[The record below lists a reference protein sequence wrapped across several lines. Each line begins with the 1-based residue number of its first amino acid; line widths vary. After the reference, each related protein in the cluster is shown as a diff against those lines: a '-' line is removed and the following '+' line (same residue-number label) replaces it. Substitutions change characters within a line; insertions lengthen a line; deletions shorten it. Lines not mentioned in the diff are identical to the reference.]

1 MIQPKKLHTWLI
13 MFIPQSTTDLSSK
26 ILSIFSDIEKDIP
39 NGIGGLYERR
49 LEIGSCVPIYFGIE
63 SPANLLQISVVI
75 PRVFYHLISLDKT
88 EGFALSIS
96 GEKSSGASFKLC
108 IHLLDKRFYELFLVL
123 LQDLVETIV
132 KQSEVRPAI
141 ENFVERI
148 EHWKRFLKKST
159 KRVLSYEEQIGLAG
173 ELCMLKNLIEI
184 HGHNSALNS
193 WKGPLGASQDF
204 VCSGALIE
212 VKSSTINYQNE
223 IKISSEYQL
232 DGEGKDDI
240 YLFHCVFEVNDEL
253 TSDSTLPYLV
263 DEISRELTQ
272 ELNIKFYGLL
282 KCVGYFPDDE
292 DLYKSNMF
300 KLIKTSFYSISDN
313 FPKLVSTQLPKPIFH
328 VTYRIST
335 ETLNGFLVDMNEVI
349 KREN

>member
-1 MIQPKKLHTWLI
+1 MYT
-13 MFIPQSTTDLSSK
+13 PQSTTDLPSK
-26 ILSIFSDIEKDIP
+26 ILSIFGDIEKDIP
-39 NGIGGLYERR
+39 NGVSGLYERR

-63 SPANLLQISVVI
+63 SPTNLLQISVVI

-123 LQDLVETIV
+123 IQDLVETIV
-132 KQSEVRPAI
+132 KQSGVKPAI

-173 ELCMLKNLIEI
+173 ELCMLKNLIKI

-193 WKGPLGASQDF
+193 WKGPLGAAQDF
-204 VCSGALIE
+204 VCSGVFVE
-212 VKSSTINYQNE
+212 VKSSTVNHQNE

-232 DGEGKDDI
+232 ASKENDNI
-240 YLFHCVFEVNDEL
+240 YLYHCVFEVDDEL
-253 TSDSTLPYLV
+253 TSNSTLPLLV
-263 DEISRELTQ
+263 DEISKELTQ

-282 KCVGYFPDDE
+282 KCAGYFPSDE
-292 DLYKSNMF
+292 ELYKSNMF
-300 KLIKTSFYSISDN
+300 KLVKTSFYFVSAD
-313 FPKLVSTQLPKPIFH
+313 FPKLVSSNLPKPIFN

-349 KREN
+349 TREI

>member
-1 MIQPKKLHTWLI
+1 MY
-13 MFIPQSTTDLSSK
+13 IPQSTTDLSSK

-39 NGIGGLYERR
+39 NGIGGMYERR
-49 LEIGSCVPIYFGIE
+49 LEIGSCVPIYLGID

-96 GEKSSGASFKLC
+96 GEKSPGTSFKLC

-132 KQSEVRPAI
+132 KQSEVRPVI

-148 EHWKRFLKKST
+148 EHWKRFLKKTT

-173 ELCMLKNLIEI
+173 ELCMLKNLIKI

-193 WKGPLGASQDF
+193 WKGPLGAAQDF
-204 VCSGALIE
+204 ACSGALVE

-232 DGEGKDDI
+232 DSKGADDI
-240 YLFHCVFEVNDEL
+240 YLYHCVFEVNDEL
-253 TSDSTLPYLV
+253 SSDSTLPYLV

-272 ELNIKFYGLL
+272 ELHVKFYGLL

-300 KLIKTSFYSISDN
+300 KLVKTSFYFVSDD
-313 FPKLVSTQLPKPIFH
+313 FPKLVSSQLAKPIFH
-328 VTYRIST
+328 ITYRIST
-335 ETLNGFLVDMNEVI
+335 ENLNYFLVDMNEVI
-349 KREN
+349 TREN

>member
-1 MIQPKKLHTWLI
+1 MY
-13 MFIPQSTTDLSSK
+13 IPQSTTDLTSK
-26 ILSIFSDIEKDIP
+26 ILSIFSDIENDIP
-39 NGIGGLYERR
+39 NGVGGLYERR
-49 LEIGSCVPIYFGIE
+49 LEVGSCVPIYFGIE
-63 SPANLLQISVVI
+63 NPANLLQISVVI
-75 PRVFYHLISLDKT
+75 PRVFYHLISLDKR

-96 GEKSSGASFKLC
+96 GEKSSGTSFKLC

-123 LQDLVETIV
+123 LQDLVETIIR
-132 KQSEVRPAI
+132 QSEVKPAV
-141 ENFVERI
+141 ENFIGRI
-148 EHWKRFLKKST
+148 EHWKKFLKKSA

-173 ELCMLKNLIEI
+173 ELCMLKNLIKI

-193 WKGPLGASQDF
+193 WKGPLGAAQDF
-204 VCSGALIE
+204 VCSGALVE
-212 VKSSTINYQNE
+212 VKSSTIKHENE

-232 DGEGKDDI
+232 ASEGNDNI
-240 YLFHCVFEVNDEL
+240 YLYHCVFNVNDEL

-272 ELNIKFYGLL
+272 ELNVKFYGLL

-300 KLIKTSFYSISDN
+300 KLIKTSFYFVSAD
-313 FPKLVSTQLPKPIFH
+313 FPKLVSNKLPKPIFH

-335 ETLNGFLVDMNEVI
+335 DTLNGFLVDMNEVI
-349 KREN
+349 TRES